1 MKNTRFLAFGF
12 ALVAALPLAAC
23 DSGTI
28 DLDITT
34 TVPSEI
40 APVSSGVLRLSL
52 WVYDPMLA
60 DAPAALA
67 DEDSARF
74 SHAQGRANEF
84 RFHVSTDV
92 PTGQQYYVTVRGFE
106 LTAECE
112 RYILWDGIE
121 GTEAPRKI
129 VMRAVPT
136 PSCQT
141 GQRSR
146 R

>member
-1 MKNTRFLAFGF
+1 MKTGLRLLAGV
-12 ALVAALPLAAC
+12 LVTASTIAGC
-23 DSGTI
+23 DSGII
-28 DLDITT
+28 DLDITA

-40 APVSSGVLRLSL
+40 APVSSGILRLSL
-52 WVYDPMLA
+52 WVYDPLLA

-67 DEDSARF
+67 DEDSAVF
-74 SHAQGRANEF
+74 SHTTGRASAF

-92 PTGQQYYVTVRGFE
+92 PSGQRYYVTIRGFE
-106 LTAECE
+106 RTAECE

-121 GTEAPRKI
+121 GTEAPRRI
-129 VMRAVPT
+129 VMRAVPI

-141 GQRSR
+141 GR